1 MPAEVEAPARGQTVR
16 FAEEILAPRQE
27 EAPPREKAKG
37 KQRAGRVLDDDDGGR
52 VARKPKKGGQRRV
65 VVEDEFDLDYD
76 FASAL
81 DEYDT
86 NEEADYKETE
96 YVDEEH

>member
-1 MPAEVEAPARGQTVR
+1 
-16 FAEEILAPRQE
+16 
-27 EAPPREKAKG
+27 
-37 KQRAGRVLDDDDGGR
+37 
-52 VARKPKKGGQRRV
+52 V

>member
-27 EAPPREKAKG
+27 ESPPRKKAKG